1 MLTIT
6 ELIAVISRIIASFS
20 LGLTIGR
27 TTILSISRFLIY
39 SGKYR

>member
-6 ELIAVISRIIASFS
+6 ELIAVISLIITSFS

-27 TTILSISRFLIY
+27 AIEKSNNRQP
-39 SGKYR
+39 RD